1 MAALTDSVAKVVG
14 GKTAEVLQKTFGMK
28 TLEDLLRYY
37 PRRYVVRGELSNIS
51 ELVEGEETTVLAAI
65 DSVNHRNIRG
75 KHLLEVIITD
85 GTSKM
90 SCTFFNQPWREKSLK
105 PGVQG
110 LFAGKVGYFKGRAQ
124 LTHPEYHLIIDGEDP
139 DDEAAAFAG
148 KFIPVYPSSTKMQ
161 TWKLTK
167 CIELA
172 VQSLDDVE
180 DFVPVEFL
188 EKLKL
193 PTLRDALVNMHA
205 PESLQDAERAKKRLT
220 FDEALLLQLL
230 LAQRRAEMAALAA
243 TPRKISTDGLV
254 SKFEAKL
261 PFKYTDGQREVNA
274 EIESDMQ
281 KPHPMHRLLQGEVGS
296 GKTVVALRAA
306 LSVIESG
313 GQAAILAPTEVLASQ
328 HAKTIEKLLGDL
340 ALGGTI
346 LGSEDGTQISLL
358 TGSLSKESK
367 KSELARI
374 ASGEAGIVIGTH
386 ALIQEGVEF
395 KDLALV
401 IVDEQHRFGVEQ
413 RDALRMKAKLP
424 PHLLVMTA
432 TPIPRTV
439 AMTIFGDL
447 DVSTLRQL
455 PSGRS
460 PISTHVVPVL
470 EKPKFLERAW
480 ERITEEVGKGHQ
492 AYVVAPRISDNSET
506 KIKISDSDR
515 AIAKLMGDSLE
526 DVDGEEGL
534 ASVEELAPKLATG
547 PLKGLKVAPLHGRQ
561 SSELKEETMSAF
573 SKGEIDVLIST
584 TVIEVG
590 VDVPNAS
597 TMVIMDADRFGVS
610 QLHQLR
616 GRVGRGSVPGLCLLV
631 TRSEGDSPAMDRLNA
646 VAGTLDGFELSR
658 IDLDQRREGDV
669 LGSAQSGTR
678 SHLRLLKVLRDEDLI
693 EKAREVAI
701 KLVSEDR
708 ELKGH
713 KYLASEVEKLRRQDE
728 TAFLDKG

>member
-1 MAALTDSVAKVVG
+1 MARLTDSISKVVG
-14 GKTAEVLQKTFGMK
+14 GKTAEVLQKSFGMK

-37 PRRYVVRGELSNIS
+37 PRRYVMRGELSDIS
-51 ELVEGEETTVLAAI
+51 ELIEGEETTVMAAI

-75 KHLLEVIITD
+75 RHVLEVIITD

-90 SCTFFNQPWREKSLK
+90 SCTFFNQAWREKSLK

-110 LFAGKVGYFKGRAQ
+110 LFAGKVGSFKGKKQ
-124 LTHPEYHLIIDGEDP
+124 LTHPEYHLIIDGQDP
-139 DDEAAAFAG
+139 DDEAANFAG
-148 KFIPVYPSSTKMQ
+148 KFIPVYPTSSKLQ

-172 VQSLDDVE
+172 ASALDEFDDFIPSDLLKELNLPSLHE
-180 DFVPVEFL
+180 
-188 EKLKL
+188 
-193 PTLRDALVNMHA
+193 ALLNIHT
-205 PESLQDAERAKKRLT
+205 PESLEAAERAKARLT

-230 LAQRRAEMAALAA
+230 LAKRRAALKALAA
-243 TPRKISTDGLV
+243 TPRKITTDGLV
-254 SKFEAKL
+254 AKFEAAL
-261 PFKYTDGQREVNA
+261 PFTYTEGQREVNT
-274 EIESDMQ
+274 EIEIDMQ
-281 KPHPMHRLLQGEVGS
+281 AAHPMHRLLQGEVGS

-313 GQAAILAPTEVLASQ
+313 GQAAILAPTEVLAAQ
-328 HAKTIEKLLGDL
+328 HVKTIEKLLGPL
-340 ALGGTI
+340 ALGGTL
-346 LGSEDGTQISLL
+346 LGNGDGTQIALL
-358 TGSLSKESK
+358 TGSMNKEAK
-367 KSELARI
+367 KKTLASV
-374 ASGEAGIVIGTH
+374 AAGEVGIVVGTH
-386 ALIQEGVEF
+386 ALIQDSVEF

-413 RDALRMKAKLP
+413 RDALRMKAKVP

-460 PISTHVVPVL
+460 PISTHVIPVL
-470 EKPKFLERAW
+470 DKPKFLERAW
-480 ERITEEVGKGHQ
+480 ERIKEEVAKGHQ
-492 AYVVAPRISDNSET
+492 AYVVVPRISGDGET
-506 KIKISDSDR
+506 KSKIKESDR
-515 AIAKLMGDSLE
+515 AFAKLMGDSLE
-526 DVDGEEGL
+526 DLDGDESM
-534 ASVEELAPKLATG
+534 ASVEEFAPKLATG

-561 SSELKEETMSAF
+561 SAELKEETMSAF
-573 SKGEIDVLIST
+573 SKDEIDVLVST

-616 GRVGRGSVPGLCLLV
+616 GRVGRGSAPGLCLLV
-631 TRSEGDSPAMDRLNA
+631 TRAAMQTPAMERLEA
-646 VAGTLDGFELSR
+646 VAKTLDGFELSR

-669 LGSAQSGTR
+669 LGSAQSGTK
-678 SHLRLLKVLRDEDLI
+678 SHLRLLKVLRDEAII
-693 EKAREVAI
+693 EQARTVAI
-701 KLVSEDR
+701 KLVSEDAKLAKFPLLAKAVS
-708 ELKGH
+708 ELER
-713 KYLASEVEKLRRQDE
+713 LEEA
-728 TAFLDKG
+728 AFIDKG